1 MTVVVWNMRLGGEQ
15 MQTTCEVDV
24 GIPGGGGEIPVL
36 TEKVGALA
44 DFWENGLAFLM
55 TDELLLESISFDG
68 EDYPFTRTGSITREC
83 VPSLVAVVMRKKVV
97 GGNSGRFYMPGV
109 TDANVDNA
117 GRLDAAFRSAFAT
130 AMANALTALDNEGVL
145 LQVKQKDGSVL
156 PVVDVTVAPIV
167 GRQSRRLA
175 TA

>member
-1 MTVVVWNMRLGGEQ
+1 

-24 GIPGGGGEIPVL
+24 GIPGGGGEIPIL
-36 TEKVGALA
+36 TEKVDALGQ
-44 DFWENGLAFLM
+44 FWEDGLAFLM
-55 TDELLLESISFDG
+55 TDELALESISFDG
-68 EDYPFTRTGSITREC
+68 EDYPQARTGSITREC

-117 GRLDAAFRSAFAT
+117 GRLDAAFRTSFAT
-130 AMANALTALDNEGVL
+130 NMGQAFSALEAEGVL
-145 LQVKQKDGSVL
+145 LQVKQSDGTVL
-156 PVVDVTVAPIV
+156 PVSEITLAPIV

-175 TA
+175 SA